1 MTILLKVKCNT
12 SINDNSLGGK
22 LLELQYVDH
31 FLSSLHSIFSQTA
44 MNLFS
49 KRGIHTVYHAEKKKQ
64 QANKLSHTDG
74 GFF

>member
-31 FLSSLHSIFSQTA
+31 FLSSLHSIFPKLPWICLVKEAYTQCI
-44 MNLFS
+44 ML
-49 KRGIHTVYHAEKKKQ
+49 KKKQ

>member
-22 LLELQYVDH
+22 LLELQYVDN
-31 FLSSLHSIFSQTA
+31 FLSSLYSIFFQTA

-49 KRGIHTVYHAEKKKQ
+49 KRGIHTVYHAEKKTTSKQ
-64 QANKLSHTDG
+64 TFKY
-74 GFF
+74 